1 MCRLLGGIRRFRRG
15 YRPRYLG
22 YQENQSLRGGVCS
35 KMEWS
40 GIAST
45 FFSLGDAGVVDFCPF
60 EAFDGDAECI
70 CLLDVG
76 DGSSGFFVNYF
87 PYPCECVLGFECAF
101 GNLFLCCYRGAEFDS
116 PSFVNPQLKVL
127 PQFFVFEF
135 MLFVSLLATF
145 LTQNTIRLL

>member
-1 MCRLLGGIRRFRRG
+1 LGAYVGSGEDSVHVILVTKKTEVFEEGRV
-15 YRPRYLG
+15 
-22 YQENQSLRGGVCS
+22 Q
-35 KMEWS
+35 KWS
-40 GIAST
+40 GVGLRVP
-45 FFSLGDAGVVDFCPF
+45 FFSLGDAGFVDFCPF

-76 DGSSGFFVNYF
+76 DGSSGFFVNDF
-87 PYPCECVLGFECAF
+87 PYPYECVLGFERAF

-127 PQFFVFEF
+127 PQFCVFKF

-145 LTQNTIRLL
+145 LS